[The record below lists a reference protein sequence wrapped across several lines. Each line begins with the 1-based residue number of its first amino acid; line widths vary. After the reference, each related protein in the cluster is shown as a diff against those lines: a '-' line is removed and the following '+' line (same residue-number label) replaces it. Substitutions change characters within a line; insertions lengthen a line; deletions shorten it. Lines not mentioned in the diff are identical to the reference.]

1 MTVTV
6 QLLGTVRL
14 EGAVG
19 GGVAGGYS
27 LPALVIQV
35 GAFWEVQL
43 ALRLAE
49 HTILLAARG
58 WDRQP

>member
-1 MTVTV
+1 MTITV

-27 LPALVIQV
+27 LPAFVIQV
-35 GAFWEVQL
+35 GAFREVQL
-43 ALRLAE
+43 ALRLTE
-49 HTILLAARG
+49 HTILLVAWG
-58 WDRQP
+58 WDREP